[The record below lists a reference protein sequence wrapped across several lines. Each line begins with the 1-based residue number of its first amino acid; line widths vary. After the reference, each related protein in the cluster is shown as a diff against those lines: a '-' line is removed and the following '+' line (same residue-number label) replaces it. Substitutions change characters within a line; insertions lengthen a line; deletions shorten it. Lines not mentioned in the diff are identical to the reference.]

1 MTDQVP
7 GNGGAADD
15 PPLAEASDV
24 AAVTARFGVQLHD
37 AGVPVDPG
45 RCERFARAV
54 TLVRPRSQ
62 QELYACGL
70 ATLVSGPDQ
79 IEIYDRVFAAAF
91 GISLE
96 RAVPVSGAVPVGEP
110 GPRGDVPPPAPAR
123 AATPGRPDAPLD
135 ARPGEPGNQP
145 DPQEPGEDMPWRTL
159 ASDAERLAD
168 RDFADLSAAELLQ
181 LEAMMRER
189 ALATPPRRTRRYRPQ
204 AAGSRP
210 DLRMTLRQARR
221 TAGEPVQLARR
232 APRLR
237 PRRLVVLCDISGSM
251 EPYARA
257 MLQLLYCASQGKAAH
272 RGAGRGSTG
281 RARAEV
287 FTFATRLTRIT
298 AELAAARPETVLAR
312 AGAAA
317 PDWSGGT
324 RIGASLKEFN
334 DVYGCPGLARGAV
347 VLIISDGWETGD
359 ADQLGHQMARLSRV
373 AYRIVWANPRT
384 KSPRYKP
391 EVSGMAAAWPY
402 CDAVVSAHS
411 LNAIDDLITALA
423 SSA

>member
-1 MTDQVP
+1 
-7 GNGGAADD
+7 
-15 PPLAEASDV
+15 
-24 AAVTARFGVQLHD
+24 
-37 AGVPVDPG
+37 
-45 RCERFARAV
+45 
-54 TLVRPRSQ
+54 
-62 QELYACGL
+62 
-70 ATLVSGPDQ
+70 
-79 IEIYDRVFAAAF
+79 
-91 GISLE
+91 
-96 RAVPVSGAVPVGEP
+96 
-110 GPRGDVPPPAPAR
+110 
-123 AATPGRPDAPLD
+123 
-135 ARPGEPGNQP
+135 
-145 DPQEPGEDMPWRTL
+145 
-159 ASDAERLAD
+159 
-168 RDFADLSAAELLQ
+168 
-181 LEAMMRER
+181 
-189 ALATPPRRTRRYRPQ
+189 
-204 AAGSRP
+204 
-210 DLRMTLRQARR
+210 MTLRQARR

-257 MLQLLYCASQGKAAH
+257 MLQLLYCASQGKAGR
-272 RGAGRGSTG
+272 RGAGRGTTG

-298 AELAAARPETVLAR
+298 AELTGSRPETVLAR

-334 DVYGCPGLARGAV
+334 DEYGCPGLARGAV
-347 VLIISDGWETGD
+347 ILIISDGWETGD
-359 ADQLGHQMARLSRV
+359 AAQLGQQMARLSRV

-384 KSPRYKP
+384 KSPRYRP